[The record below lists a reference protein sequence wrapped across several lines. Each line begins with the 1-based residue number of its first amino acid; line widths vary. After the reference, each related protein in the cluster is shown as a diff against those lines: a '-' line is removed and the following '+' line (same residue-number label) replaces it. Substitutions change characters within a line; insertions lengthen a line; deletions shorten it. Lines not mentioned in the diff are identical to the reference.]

1 MHDDACP
8 TYSAMI
14 DQTTMGHQFI
24 NDLFGADALPITG
37 WTVDPFGLS
46 PITAKVFFYSIRLT
60 ILDQQSM

>member
-1 MHDDACP
+1 MHDDACT

-24 NDLFGADALPITG
+24 NDLFGAEALPITG

-46 PITAKVFFYSIRLT
+46 PVTAKVF
-60 ILDQQSM
+60 ILP